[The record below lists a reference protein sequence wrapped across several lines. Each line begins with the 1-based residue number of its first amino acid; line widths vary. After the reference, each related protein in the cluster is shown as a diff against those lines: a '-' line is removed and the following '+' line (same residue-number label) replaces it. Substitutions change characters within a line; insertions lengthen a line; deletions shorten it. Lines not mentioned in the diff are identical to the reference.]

1 MKISQLTFAHEM
13 GHNLGA
19 KHDDDFKEETPAC
32 LPSVDDPKGNYIM
45 FASATGG
52 DKENNNKFSVC
63 SVNSIA
69 RLLHQVLKVT
79 IWNSSELPL
88 MFYASFIVPPELS
101 KIIVLLKVDDASIS
115 LLLWVSI
122 DLDAL

>member
-19 KHDDDFKEETPAC
+19 KHDDDFREEVPAC

-52 DKENNNKFSVC
+52 DKENNNQFSNC
-63 SVNSIA
+63 SVASIA
-69 RLLHQVLKVT
+69 RLLHQVLKVCA
-79 IWNSSELPL
+79 L
-88 MFYASFIVPPELS
+88 MLETF
-101 KIIVLLKVDDASIS
+101 VLVNTF
-115 LLLWVSI
+115 V
-122 DLDAL
+122 